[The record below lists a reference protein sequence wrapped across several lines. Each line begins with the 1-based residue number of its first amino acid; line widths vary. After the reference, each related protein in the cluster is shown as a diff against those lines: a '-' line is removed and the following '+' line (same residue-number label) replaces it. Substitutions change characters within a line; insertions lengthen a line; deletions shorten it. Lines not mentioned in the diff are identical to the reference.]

1 MDSATAASGSYS
13 CTALLNYVT
22 LQLRVTASASI
33 MSDIFKTG
41 LEAIDAECESA
52 AKIELEK
59 LFADAPPGRRTHMPS
74 PQAVEA
80 VWLRLIT
87 RKEHEFIQEIRSILK
102 PAAAASHPRPN
113 KEQLAEIETLVG
125 SMLAQGRYEDRM
137 QSFFREAARNTPE
150 QEPFTDSQAK
160 RRELIDATYR
170 TGVRDALR
178 RARQNVL
185 GELKLYK
192 GREVAEDEDFLT
204 MWRRYSTLSPWRSVG
219 TIVLLSLTSYLIAF
233 IIASDSFRALLE
245 RFGFSSGTG
254 L

>member
-1 MDSATAASGSYS
+1 
-13 CTALLNYVT
+13 
-22 LQLRVTASASI
+22 
-33 MSDIFKTG
+33 MSDILRTG

-59 LFADAPPGRRTHMPS
+59 LFGDARPSQKTSMPS

-80 VWLRLIT
+80 IWLRLIT
-87 RKEHEFIQEIRSILK
+87 RKEQEFIEEIRSLLK
-102 PAAAASHPRPN
+102 PAAATSHPGAS
-113 KEQLAEIETLVG
+113 KEQLAEIEMLVD
-125 SMLAQGRYEDRM
+125 SMLAEDRYEDRM

-150 QEPFTDSQAK
+150 HEPVTDSQAK
-160 RRELIDATYR
+160 RLELIDATYR
-170 TGVRDALR
+170 TGIRDALR
-178 RARQNVL
+178 RARQNILV
-185 GELKLYK
+185 ELNLYK
-192 GREVAEDEDFLT
+192 GREATEDAGFLT

-233 IIASDSFRALLE
+233 VIASDTFRALLE

>member
-1 MDSATAASGSYS
+1 MHGSFK
-13 CTALLNYVT
+13 
-22 LQLRVTASASI
+22 LRYTSI
-33 MSDIFKTG
+33 TSDCFRKHMSDILRTG
-41 LEAIDAECESA
+41 LEAIDAECEGA

-59 LFADAPPGRRTHMPS
+59 LFGEARSRQKSHMPS

-80 VWLRLIT
+80 IWLRLIT
-87 RKEHEFIQEIRSILK
+87 RKEHEFIQEIRRILK
-102 PAAAASHPRPN
+102 PAAATSQPRPS
-113 KEQLAEIETLVG
+113 KEQLAEIETLVD
-125 SMLAQGRYEDRM
+125 STLAEDRYEDRM

-150 QEPFTDSQAK
+150 HDPFTDSQAK
-160 RRELIDATYR
+160 RLELIDATYR

-178 RARQNVL
+178 RARQNIL
-185 GELKLYK
+185 FELNLYK
-192 GREVAEDEDFLT
+192 GREAAEDAGFLT
-204 MWRRYSTLSPWRSVG
+204 TWKRYSTLSPWRSVG